1 VDVIRRPKLARYALG
16 EDAVEELLILLG
28 PLLPSVEIEVELRD
42 PNDAPVVAAALAGGA
57 EAIVTGDADLLD
69 DAALRA
75 WLAER
80 GVEILTPADLLDRL
94 D

>member
-1 VDVIRRPKLARYALG
+1 VGVIRRPKLARYALG

-28 PLLPSVEIEVELRD
+28 PLLPSVEIQVELRD

-69 DAALRA
+69 DAALRD
-75 WLAER
+75 WLGHR
-80 GVEILTPADLLDRL
+80 GIEILTPAELLDRL
-94 D
+94 G